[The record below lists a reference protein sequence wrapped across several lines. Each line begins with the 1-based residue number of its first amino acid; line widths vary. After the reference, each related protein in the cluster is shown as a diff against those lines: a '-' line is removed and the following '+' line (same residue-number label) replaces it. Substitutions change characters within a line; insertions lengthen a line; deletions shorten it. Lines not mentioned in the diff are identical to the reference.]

1 VNRGCSPIS
10 VITERA
16 PLQRIPIVNATVKIF
31 PPPVTDGRFIPSGAL
46 ET

>member
-1 VNRGCSPIS
+1 VNCGCSPFS